1 MADHDDPIIISDDE
15 EQPQP
20 RPRRACRREIPMS
33 VWYGQRRNRRGGV
46 ARQRGFSTRE
56 RAMLAYIC
64 ALTALVY
71 PDFGVGVNR
80 LTGARYTLHDD
91 NARYLREERFEFI
104 RIPTITTIAQAMAA
118 NQRVQMS

>member
-15 EQPQP
+15 DQQQR
-20 RPRRACRREIPMS
+20 RPRRACRRDVPMS

-46 ARQRGFSTRE
+46 ARNRGGLNLRE
-56 RAMLAYIC
+56 RTMLAYIC

-71 PDFGVGVNR
+71 PDFGAGVNR
-80 LTGARYTLHDD
+80 LTGARYTIHDD

-104 RIPTITTIAQAMAA
+104 RIPAITTIAQAMAD
-118 NQRVQMS
+118 QRVQMS